1 MKNHFTEVVLIDVCY
16 DIVNIVK
23 YMHELNADLLD
34 HAIVFQFLE
43 QECGV

>member
-1 MKNHFTEVVLIDVCY
+1 MMFCY

-34 HAIVFQFLE
+34 HAIATQIVE
-43 QECGV
+43 QECGVHWLI